1 MFPLVAWDN
10 VCRPKSEGG
19 LGIRKNKDV
28 NKASIAKL
36 RWIILTNID
45 SFWERIVRDKYVKNN
60 NFSGSRK
67 RKVTLLCGNKL

>member
-67 RKVTLLCGNKL
+67 RR